1 MESAADQALRRS
13 IYSLERKREKY
24 RRVSQSISANQLN
37 YKRGEQQPLTDKVI
51 LKLQIQQLS
60 YLERPIE
67 FRYLVSLK
75 LRNGAIKNERL
86 SNC

>member
-37 YKRGEQQPLTDKVI
+37 YKRWEQQPLTDKVI
-51 LKLQIQQLS
+51 LKSQIQQLS
-60 YLERPIE
+60 YLERQIE
-67 FRYLVSLK
+67 FRCLAPSK
-75 LRNGAIKNERL
+75 LRNGAIKNERIPII
-86 SNC
+86 